1 VKKRFLPL
9 AIFLLAASLLALVV
23 DDLVQRALVAP
34 LLHVFWFVAL
44 LFSSVPQVLYWAA
57 FIIGALVIA
66 SLSVPR
72 GKPIKPQNQ
81 ASPSGNRGSVASWA
95 ALLRVSRESGF
106 SRRSM
111 AQALRRLS
119 RDLLFPDEHVSYHEF
134 ETRLEQASSAL
145 PPEIAAYFQA
155 PIPETR
161 SWFRPGSR
169 SHALD
174 LDPEHVVAYLENRL
188 DPLAGE

>member
-9 AIFLLAASLLALVV
+9 AISLLAASVLAFVV
-23 DDLVQRALVAP
+23 EGFIQRALVAP
-34 LLHVFWFVAL
+34 LLYVFWFITL

-57 FIIGALVIA
+57 FIITALVIA

-72 GKPIKPQNQ
+72 AKPVKTRDQ
-81 ASPSGNRGSVASWA
+81 ASLSGNQGAVAAWA

-106 SRRSM
+106 SRQSM

-119 RDLLFPDEHVSYHEF
+119 RDLMFPDEHVGYHE
-134 ETRLEQASSAL
+134 LEARIEQTSSAL

-155 PIPETR
+155 HIPETR
-161 SWFRPGSR
+161 SRFRPGSR

-174 LDPEHVVAYLENRL
+174 LDPQHVVAYLENKL